1 MRTATHRGMASVLAG
16 FLMAGIAVTAS
27 PAVSQEDADDVA
39 PAISRAVPI
48 RPRPMLPPQANKLR
62 ITVTELP
69 VATVGERYTLGLTAL
84 GGRLPYTW
92 TAEGLP
98 DGLGV
103 SGDQIVGSPDESGTF
118 VVTLTVT
125 DRIGVRGR
133 TVSADVA
140 LTVLPAVFP
149 DAEVIAVSAGGGQ
162 TCAILEGGALF
173 CWGRN
178 SEGQLGLG
186 DLEDRLVP
194 TLVANAN
201 VEDSTVPLPPMQ
213 SVTTGYNHTCALS
226 EGGVAY
232 CWGRNDYG
240 QTGDD
245 PSEPNLTPTP
255 LVFPDGLTFTN
266 LDAGGNHTCA
276 ISADAGGY
284 GDTAAYCWGYNVYGQ
299 LGGGDWVGEYS
310 SDALHVVL
318 EMPVVAISAGG
329 SYTCALTS
337 NGAFWCWGSNDYG
350 QLGIG
355 EPTDQFNPYP
365 AIVEL
370 GGVSAFAAGDY
381 HGCAING
388 DGTSCWGGFWQ
399 DEPVLQDGSAWSPTP
414 VLVDGLDA
422 VAVDGGGYHTCAIT
436 TDDELVCWGG
446 NEKGQLGIGTV
457 DPTADPT
464 PVEGIGAVTMV
475 STGGNHTCAVD
486 TEGALWCWGYN
497 GDGQLGDGSTD
508 SSAVPVLVSS
518 EP

>member
-1 MRTATHRGMASVLAG
+1 MRTATHRGVVSTLAG

-27 PAVSQEDADDVA
+27 PAVSQEDVDDVA
-39 PAISRAVPI
+39 PSISKAVPI

-62 ITVTELP
+62 ITVTELA
-69 VATVGERYTLGLTAL
+69 VATVGDDYVADLTVL
-84 GGRLPYTW
+84 GGMAPYTW
-92 TAEGLP
+92 TAAGLP
-98 DGLGV
+98 TGLVV
-103 SGDQIVGSPDESGTF
+103 SDDEIVGVPAEFGTF
-118 VVTLTVT
+118 SVTLTVT
-125 DRIGVRGR
+125 DRIGGKGR
-133 TVSADVA
+133 TVTAEVP
-140 LTVLPAVFP
+140 LTVLPSELF
-149 DAEVIAVSAGGGQ
+149 DTEVISVSAGGGQ
-162 TCAILEGGALF
+162 TCAVVEGGALF

-178 SEGQLGLG
+178 GEGQLGLG

-201 VEDSTVPLPPMQ
+201 VEGSIVPLPRMR

-240 QTGDD
+240 QTGDAQ
-245 PSEPNLTPTP
+245 SEPNLTPTP
-255 LVFPDGLTFTN
+255 LVFPDGPTFTH

-276 ISADAGGY
+276 ISADADGY
-284 GDTAAYCWGYNVYGQ
+284 GDTSAYCWGYNASGQ

-310 SDALHVVL
+310 SDALRVVL

-329 SYTCALTS
+329 AYTCALTS
-337 NGAFWCWGSNDYG
+337 DGAFWCWGSNEYG

-388 DGTSCWGGFWQ
+388 DGTSCWGGFQ
-399 DEPVLQDGSAWSPTP
+399 EAPVLQDGSDWSPTP
-414 VLVDGLDA
+414 VLVAGLEA
-422 VAVDGGGYHTCAIT
+422 VAVDGGGYHTCAIA

-508 SSAVPVLVSS
+508 NSAVPVLVSS

>member
-1 MRTATHRGMASVLAG
+1 
-16 FLMAGIAVTAS
+16 
-27 PAVSQEDADDVA
+27 
-39 PAISRAVPI
+39 
-48 RPRPMLPPQANKLR
+48 
-62 ITVTELP
+62 
-69 VATVGERYTLGLTAL
+69 
-84 GGRLPYTW
+84 
-92 TAEGLP
+92 
-98 DGLGV
+98 
-103 SGDQIVGSPDESGTF
+103 
-118 VVTLTVT
+118 
-125 DRIGVRGR
+125 R

-140 LTVLPAVFP
+140 LTAWPAVFP

-337 NGAFWCWGSNDYG
+337 NGAFWCWGSNKYG
-350 QLGIG
+350 QLGTG
-355 EPTDQFNPYP
+355 EPLTLENPYP
-365 AIVEL
+365 MQVDLED
-370 GGVSAFAAGDY
+370 VSAFTAGDY
-381 HGCAING
+381 HGCATNG

-399 DEPVLQDGSAWSPTP
+399 EDAVLQDGSVWSPVP

-446 NEKGQLGIGTV
+446 NIEGQLGIGTFE
-457 DPTADPT
+457 TTTDPT

-475 STGGNHTCAVD
+475 STGGSHTCAVD

-508 SSAVPVLVSS
+508 NSAVPVLVSS
-518 EP
+518 GP